1 MSVALGCCGV
11 SCLTNA
17 FGQQGVAVPTPVPA
31 STASTTQGAYTPP
44 SSPASSS
51 VSTTSAPPRVY
62 KDSGW
67 SPTPNLPKKAPADT
81 QGKRVAPIMI
91 VAVWFALVA
100 AFRIF
105 GDWRRKRIQARHVA
119 EMEAYFRERGR

>member
-1 MSVALGCCGV
+1 
-11 SCLTNA
+11 
-17 FGQQGVAVPTPVPA
+17 
-31 STASTTQGAYTPP
+31 
-44 SSPASSS
+44 
-51 VSTTSAPPRVY
+51 
-62 KDSGW
+62 
-67 SPTPNLPKKAPADT
+67 
-81 QGKRVAPIMI
+81 MI